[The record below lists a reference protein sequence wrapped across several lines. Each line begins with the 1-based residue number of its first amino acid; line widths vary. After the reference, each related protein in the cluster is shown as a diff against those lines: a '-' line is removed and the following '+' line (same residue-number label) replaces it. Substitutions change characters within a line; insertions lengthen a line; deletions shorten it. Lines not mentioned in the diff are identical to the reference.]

1 MDDAALV
8 DKVLAGEQDAFA
20 LLVERHQRWVTVVAL
35 RSTRRLEEA
44 EEMAQETFLRAYQA
58 LASWRRDGPFR
69 AWLGQIL
76 RNRLRDRA
84 RTAGPHPEPLDSAPE
99 AGCDPEQE
107 RVLLDQELLA
117 SLRQAYDDMPSG
129 RQREVVRMRFLEGKT
144 LAEIAVAL
152 GLQVGTVKIH
162 LFRGA
167 RRLKEQLADGR
178 PEVMP

>member
-8 DKVLAGEQDAFA
+8 DQVLAGKQDAFA
-20 LLVERHQRWVTVVAL
+20 RLVERHQRWVTVVAL

-44 EEMAQETFLRAYQA
+44 DEMAQDTFLRAYQA
-58 LASWRRDGPFR
+58 LSSWRREGAFR

-84 RTAGPHPEPLDSAPE
+84 RSSGPLPEPLESAPE
-99 AGCDPEQE
+99 PASDPQQE
-107 RVLLDQELLA
+107 RVLLDQELLEA
-117 SLRQAYDDMPSG
+117 LRRAYDELPAG
-129 RQREVVRMRFLEGKT
+129 RQREVVRMRFIEGKT
-144 LAEIAVAL
+144 LAEIATAL

-167 RRLKEQLADGR
+167 RRLKEQLTDGG
-178 PEVMP
+178 PEVTP